1 MLFPP
6 LTVRPGDSSC
16 DSAGKE
22 SICNEGHLS
31 LIPGLG
37 RSPGKWEGYRLQY
50 SGLENSMDCIVHG
63 ITKRRTQLSNFHF
76 HYTPMRGRGLEGV
89 QLWVCWVHSLLL
101 SRCLC
106 VSECHG
112 AAQRP
117 DSAGPSSGHPA
128 GHGCP
133 LHSLAKPFLRLVQL
147 LGRIT
152 DVFSGVLE
160 FLYLDK

>member
-1 MLFPP
+1 M
-6 LTVRPGDSSC
+6 T
-16 DSAGKE
+16 
-22 SICNEGHLS
+22 
-31 LIPGLG
+31 PGLG
-37 RSPGKWEGYRLQY
+37 RSLGERKGYLLQY

-63 ITKRRTQLSNFHF
+63 VTKKWTQLSNFHF
-76 HYTPMRGRGLEGV
+76 HYTPMGGRALEGV
-89 QLWVCWVHSLLL
+89 QLQVRWAHRLLL

-106 VSECHG
+106 VNECHRT
-112 AAQRP
+112 AQRP
-117 DSAGPSSGHPA
+117 DPAGPSSGHHA

-133 LHSLAKPFLRLVQL
+133 LHSLVKPFLRLVQL